1 MHTRTVPAVLGIT
14 LLTAALTT
22 GCSATP
28 VADPPVADP
37 APPGE
42 VDAQDCAVG
51 TWNLDVGAYAAD
63 SEAFLLSTGIPLD
76 SFVMD
81 GAGKLTFT
89 DDGLVS
95 TEISLATTVVVA
107 GATIG
112 APSDY
117 TATGDWS
124 RTGDDAL
131 QFDNWARVGDEP
143 DIPPEVDLPR
153 LDVTQLADVTAQ
165 CSADSLF
172 LQGADAPFGAT
183 WTR

>member
-1 MHTRTVPAVLGIT
+1 MPARTVPAVLGIA
-14 LLTAALTT
+14 LITAALST

-28 VADPPVADP
+28 VADPAVTDP

-51 TWNLDVGAYAAD
+51 TWNLDVAAYAAD
-63 SEAFLLSTGIPLD
+63 SEAFLLSTGLPLE

-124 RTGDDAL
+124 RTGDETL

-143 DIPPEVDLPR
+143 DIPPEVDLPQ
-153 LDVTQLADVTAQ
+153 LDVTQLADVTAE
-165 CSADSLF
+165 CSASTLF
-172 LQGADAPFGAT
+172 LQGAAAPFGSS
-183 WTR
+183 WMR